1 MWRRTLPRC
10 GTRGYTVKAVI
21 MGSGRVASELA
32 TLLDQEGHEVTLIDL
47 ELSMFRNLPPDF
59 KGKTIAGDATDEVVL
74 RKAGLAE
81 ADAFIALTR
90 DDDRNAMAAQ
100 IAKHIFGVRKVICRI
115 YDPLR
120 EEFYKTLGL
129 EAISPIMVFARLVKG
144 RLEE

>member
-1 MWRRTLPRC
+1 MN
-10 GTRGYTVKAVI
+10 VFI

-32 TLLDQEGHEVTLIDL
+32 TLLDQEGQIVTVIDSDVS
-47 ELSMFRNLPPDF
+47 EFDRLPQSF
-59 KGKTIAGDATDEVVL
+59 KGKSVIGNATDEEVL
-74 RKAGLAE
+74 RKAGLGS

-115 YDPLR
+115 YDPPR

>member
-1 MWRRTLPRC
+1 MN
-10 GTRGYTVKAVI
+10 AVI

-32 TLLDQEGHEVTLIDL
+32 TLLDREGHGVVVIDL
-47 ELSMFRNLPPDF
+47 EPAPFKRLPATF
-59 KGKTIAGDATDEVVL
+59 GGKTLLGDATDEDVL
-74 RKAGLAE
+74 RRAGLAS

>member
-1 MWRRTLPRC
+1 
-10 GTRGYTVKAVI
+10 

-32 TLLDQEGHEVTLIDL
+32 TLLDREGHGVVVIDL
-47 ELSMFRNLPPDF
+47 EPAPFKRLPATF
-59 KGKTIAGDATDEVVL
+59 GGKTLLGDATDEEVL
-74 RKAGLAE
+74 RRAGLAS

-100 IAKHIFGVRKVICRI
+100 IAKHILGVRKVICRI

>member
-1 MWRRTLPRC
+1 MN
-10 GTRGYTVKAVI
+10 AVI

-32 TLLDQEGHEVTLIDL
+32 TLLDREGHSVAVIDL
-47 ELSMFRNLPPDF
+47 EPDPFKRLPDDFR
-59 KGKTIAGDATDEVVL
+59 GKTVLGDATDEEVL
-74 RKAGLAE
+74 RRAGLAT

>member
-1 MWRRTLPRC
+1 MN
-10 GTRGYTVKAVI
+10 AVI

-32 TLLDQEGHEVTLIDL
+32 TLLDQEGHGVVVIDM
-47 ELSMFRNLPPDF
+47 EPSQFGRLPEDF
-59 KGKTIAGDATDEVVL
+59 GGKTLVGDATDEEVL
-74 RKAGLAE
+74 RKAGLAS

-100 IAKHIFGVRKVICRI
+100 VAKHIFGVRKVICRI
-115 YDPLR
+115 YDPPR

>member
-1 MWRRTLPRC
+1 
-10 GTRGYTVKAVI
+10 

-32 TLLDQEGHEVTLIDL
+32 TLLDQEGNSVTVIDL
-47 ELSMFRNLPPDF
+47 DAAQFDLLPEAF
-59 KGKTIAGDATDEVVL
+59 GGRTVVGDATDEDVL
-74 RKAGLAE
+74 REAGLPS

-90 DDDRNAMAAQ
+90 NDERNAMAAQ

>member
-1 MWRRTLPRC
+1 
-10 GTRGYTVKAVI
+10 VNVVI
-21 MGSGRVASELA
+21 MGGGRVASELA
-32 TLLDQEGHEVTLIDL
+32 TLLDGEGHGVVVIDMESSQFERLPEAFGGETLV
-47 ELSMFRNLPPDF
+47 
-59 KGKTIAGDATDEVVL
+59 GDATDEEVL
-74 RKAGLAE
+74 RKAGVAT

-100 IAKHIFGVRKVICRI
+100 IAKHIYGVRKVICRI

>member
-1 MWRRTLPRC
+1 
-10 GTRGYTVKAVI
+10 

-32 TLLDQEGHEVTLIDL
+32 TLLDREGNKVTVIDL
-47 ELSMFRNLPPDF
+47 DAERFDLLPEAF
-59 KGKTIAGDATDEVVL
+59 GGKTVVGDATDEDVL
-74 RKAGLAE
+74 RKAGLPS

-90 DDDRNAMAAQ
+90 NDERNAMAAQ

-115 YDPLR
+115 HDPLR

>member
-1 MWRRTLPRC
+1 MN
-10 GTRGYTVKAVI
+10 VVI

-32 TLLDQEGHEVTLIDL
+32 TLLDREGHAVAVIDV
-47 ELSMFRNLPPDF
+47 EASQFERLPVGF
-59 KGKTIAGDATDEVVL
+59 GGKTVVGDATDEEVL
-74 RKAGLAE
+74 RKAGLAS

-129 EAISPIMVFARLVKG
+129 EAISPIMVFARLVRG

>member
-1 MWRRTLPRC
+1 MN
-10 GTRGYTVKAVI
+10 VVI

-32 TLLDQEGHEVTLIDL
+32 TLLDQEGQTVTVID
-47 ELSMFRNLPPDF
+47 SDVSGFDRLPQSF
-59 KGKTIAGDATDEVVL
+59 KGKSVIGDATDEEVL
-74 RKAGLAE
+74 RKAGLSS

-115 YDPLR
+115 YDPPR

>member
-1 MWRRTLPRC
+1 M
-10 GTRGYTVKAVI
+10 KAVI
-21 MGSGRVASELA
+21 MGSGRVASELG
-32 TLLDQEGHEVTLIDL
+32 TLLDQEGHDVTLIDKH
-47 ELSMFRNLPPDF
+47 LSMFTNLPPDF
-59 KGKTIAGDATDEVVL
+59 KGKTIAGDATDEEVL
-74 RKAGLAE
+74 RKAGLDN

-100 IAKHIFGVRKVICRI
+100 IAKHIFGVRKVVCRI

>member
-1 MWRRTLPRC
+1 M
-10 GTRGYTVKAVI
+10 KALI

-32 TLLDQEGHEVTLIDL
+32 TLLDEEGHDVTLVDL
-47 ELSMFRNLPPDF
+47 NLSLFKNLPAGF
-59 KGKTIAGDATDEVVL
+59 GGKTIAGDATDEELL
-74 RKAGLAE
+74 RRAGLAN

>member
-1 MWRRTLPRC
+1 MN
-10 GTRGYTVKAVI
+10 AVI

-32 TLLDQEGHEVTLIDL
+32 TLLDREGHKVTVIDL
-47 ELSMFRNLPPDF
+47 DPAQFEKLPDDF
-59 KGKTIAGDATDEVVL
+59 GGRTVVGDATDEDVL
-74 RKAGLAE
+74 RKAGLPT

-100 IAKHIFGVRKVICRI
+100 IAKHIFGVNKVICRI

-129 EAISPIMVFARLVKG
+129 EAISPIMVFARLVRG

>member
-1 MWRRTLPRC
+1 MN
-10 GTRGYTVKAVI
+10 VVI

-32 TLLDQEGHEVTLIDL
+32 TLLDQEGHAVVVIDVQSSQF
-47 ELSMFRNLPPDF
+47 ERLPVGF
-59 KGKTIAGDATDEVVL
+59 GGKTLVGDATDEEVL
-74 RKAGLAE
+74 RRAGLAS

-129 EAISPIMVFARLVKG
+129 EAISPIMVFARLVRG

>member
-1 MWRRTLPRC
+1 MN
-10 GTRGYTVKAVI
+10 AVI

-32 TLLDQEGHEVTLIDL
+32 TLLDQEGHKVTVIDL
-47 ELSMFRNLPPDF
+47 DPAQFDKLPDTF
-59 KGKTIAGDATDEVVL
+59 AGRTMVGDATDEEVL
-74 RKAGLAE
+74 RKAGLPS

>member
-1 MWRRTLPRC
+1 
-10 GTRGYTVKAVI
+10 VNAVI

-32 TLLDQEGHEVTLIDL
+32 TLLDREGNKVTVIDL
-47 ELSMFRNLPPDF
+47 DAAQFDQLPEAF
-59 KGKTIAGDATDEVVL
+59 GGRTVVGDATDEDVL
-74 RKAGLAE
+74 RKAGLPS

-90 DDDRNAMAAQ
+90 NDERNAMAAQ

>member
-1 MWRRTLPRC
+1 MPC
-10 GTRGYTVKAVI
+10 GALSGCCPRGYDVNVVI

-32 TLLDQEGHEVTLIDL
+32 TLLDQEGHAVVVIDL
-47 ELSMFRNLPPDF
+47 EATQFTRLPESF
-59 KGKTIAGDATDEVVL
+59 GGKTVLGDATDEEVM
-74 RKAGLAE
+74 RKAGLAS

-90 DDDRNAMAAQ
+90 NDDRNAMAAQ

-115 YDPLR
+115 YDPPR

>member
-1 MWRRTLPRC
+1 MN
-10 GTRGYTVKAVI
+10 VVI

-32 TLLDQEGHEVTLIDL
+32 TLLDREGHGVVVVDL
-47 ELSMFRNLPPDF
+47 EPGAFARLPHDF
-59 KGKTIAGDATDEVVL
+59 GGETILGDATDEAVL
-74 RKAGLAE
+74 RKAGLE
-81 ADAFIALTR
+81 SADAFIALTR

>member
-1 MWRRTLPRC
+1 
-10 GTRGYTVKAVI
+10 VKALI

-32 TLLDQEGHEVTLIDL
+32 TLLDEEGHDVTLVDL
-47 ELSMFRNLPPDF
+47 NLSLFKNLPAGF
-59 KGKTIAGDATDEVVL
+59 GGKTIAGDATDEELL
-74 RKAGLAE
+74 RRAGLAN

>member
-1 MWRRTLPRC
+1 
-10 GTRGYTVKAVI
+10 VNVVI

-32 TLLDQEGHEVTLIDL
+32 TLLDQEGHNVVVVDL
-47 ELSMFRNLPPDF
+47 EASQFTRLPENF
-59 KGKTIAGDATDEVVL
+59 GGRTVLGDATDEEVL
-74 RKAGLAE
+74 RKAGLAS

-90 DDDRNAMAAQ
+90 NDDRNAMAAQ

-120 EEFYKTLGL
+120 EEFYKALGL

>member
-1 MWRRTLPRC
+1 MI
-10 GTRGYTVKAVI
+10 AVI

-32 TLLDQEGHEVTLIDL
+32 TLLDQEGNKVTVVDL
-47 ELSMFRNLPPDF
+47 DPTQFDKLPETF
-59 KGKTIAGDATDEVVL
+59 GGRTVTGDATDEDVL
-74 RKAGLAE
+74 RKAGLPT

-90 DDDRNAMAAQ
+90 DDERNAMAAQ

>member
-1 MWRRTLPRC
+1 MN
-10 GTRGYTVKAVI
+10 VVI

-32 TLLDQEGHEVTLIDL
+32 TLLDREGHGVVVIDVEV
-47 ELSMFRNLPPDF
+47 SQFGRLPATF
-59 KGKTIAGDATDEVVL
+59 GGKTLVGDATDEELL
-74 RKAGLAE
+74 RKSGLAT

>member
-1 MWRRTLPRC
+1 MN
-10 GTRGYTVKAVI
+10 AVI

-32 TLLDQEGHEVTLIDL
+32 ILLDQEGHRVTVIDL
-47 ELSMFRNLPPDF
+47 DPAQFEKLPDDF
-59 KGKTIAGDATDEVVL
+59 SGKTVVGDATDEDVL
-74 RKAGLAE
+74 RKAGLPT

>member
-1 MWRRTLPRC
+1 MN
-10 GTRGYTVKAVI
+10 VVI

-32 TLLDQEGHEVTLIDL
+32 TLLDREGHGVVVIDIEPGAFQRLPADFGGRTLL
-47 ELSMFRNLPPDF
+47 
-59 KGKTIAGDATDEVVL
+59 GDATDEGIL
-74 RKAGLAE
+74 RKSGLAN

>member
-1 MWRRTLPRC
+1 MN
-10 GTRGYTVKAVI
+10 AVI

-32 TLLDQEGHEVTLIDL
+32 TLLDREGNKVTVIDL
-47 ELSMFRNLPPDF
+47 DAAPFDLLPEAF
-59 KGKTIAGDATDEVVL
+59 GGRTVVGDATDEDVL
-74 RKAGLAE
+74 RKAGLPT

-90 DDDRNAMAAQ
+90 NDERNAMAAQ

>member
-1 MWRRTLPRC
+1 
-10 GTRGYTVKAVI
+10 VNAVI

-32 TLLDQEGHEVTLIDL
+32 TLLDREGNKVTVIDL
-47 ELSMFRNLPPDF
+47 DAAQFDLLPEGF
-59 KGKTIAGDATDEVVL
+59 GGRTVVGDATDEDVL
-74 RKAGLAE
+74 RKAGVPS

-90 DDDRNAMAAQ
+90 NDERNAMAAQ

>member
-1 MWRRTLPRC
+1 MNI
-10 GTRGYTVKAVI
+10 VI
-21 MGSGRVASELA
+21 MGGGRVASELA
-32 TLLDQEGHEVTLIDL
+32 TLLDDEGHGVVVIDM
-47 ELSMFRNLPPDF
+47 EPSQFERLPEAF
-59 KGKTIAGDATDEVVL
+59 GGKTLVGDATDEEVL
-74 RKAGLAE
+74 RKAGVPT

-100 IAKHIFGVRKVICRI
+100 IAKHIYGVRKVICRI

>member
-1 MWRRTLPRC
+1 MN
-10 GTRGYTVKAVI
+10 AVI

-32 TLLDQEGHEVTLIDL
+32 TLLDREGHGVVVIDL
-47 ELSMFRNLPPDF
+47 EPAPFKRLPATF
-59 KGKTIAGDATDEVVL
+59 GGKTLLGDATDEEVL
-74 RKAGLAE
+74 RRAGLAS

-100 IAKHIFGVRKVICRI
+100 IAKHILGVRKVICRI

>member
-1 MWRRTLPRC
+1 
-10 GTRGYTVKAVI
+10 VNAVI
-21 MGSGRVASELA
+21 MGCGRVASELA
-32 TLLDQEGHEVTLIDL
+32 VLLDHEGHNVVVVDSDAAQFE
-47 ELSMFRNLPPDF
+47 RLPADF
-59 KGKTIAGDATDEVVL
+59 GGKTMLGDATDEETL
-74 RKAGLAE
+74 RKAGLAT

>member
-1 MWRRTLPRC
+1 MN
-10 GTRGYTVKAVI
+10 AVI

-32 TLLDQEGHEVTLIDL
+32 TLLDREGHKVTVIDL
-47 ELSMFRNLPPDF
+47 DPAQFEKLPDNF
-59 KGKTIAGDATDEVVL
+59 SGRTVVGDATDEDVL
-74 RKAGLAE
+74 RKAGLPT

-90 DDDRNAMAAQ
+90 DADRNAMAAQ
-100 IAKHIFGVRKVICRI
+100 IAKHIFGVNKVICRI

-129 EAISPIMVFARLVKG
+129 EAISPIMVFASLVRG

>member
-1 MWRRTLPRC
+1 MN
-10 GTRGYTVKAVI
+10 VVI

-32 TLLDQEGHEVTLIDL
+32 TLLDQEGHSVVVIDV
-47 ELSMFRNLPPDF
+47 EASQFERLPVGF
-59 KGKTIAGDATDEVVL
+59 GGKTLVGDATDEEVL
-74 RKAGLAE
+74 RKAGLAS

-129 EAISPIMVFARLVKG
+129 EAISPIMVFARLVRG

>member
-1 MWRRTLPRC
+1 MN
-10 GTRGYTVKAVI
+10 AVI
-21 MGSGRVASELA
+21 MGCGRVASELA
-32 TLLDQEGHEVTLIDL
+32 TLLDQEGHDVTVIDT
-47 ELSMFRNLPPDF
+47 ELSQFERLPQSF
-59 KGKTIAGDATDEVVL
+59 GGTTVVGDATDEEVL
-74 RKAGLAE
+74 RKAGLMS

-115 YDPLR
+115 YDPPR
-120 EEFYKTLGL
+120 EQFYKALGL

>member
-1 MWRRTLPRC
+1 
-10 GTRGYTVKAVI
+10 
-21 MGSGRVASELA
+21 MGSGRVASELG
-32 TLLDQEGHEVTLIDL
+32 TLLDQEGHDVTLIDL
-47 ELSMFRNLPPDF
+47 NLSLFSNLPDGF
-59 KGKTIAGDATDEVVL
+59 KGKTVAGDATDEEVL
-74 RKAGLAE
+74 RKVGLAD

-100 IAKHIFGVRKVICRI
+100 IARHIFGVRKVICRI